1 MELLSTRQPL
11 PRMRTIKEAA
21 QEIKELDE
29 HTALTQWRIR
39 ELVLSGVLPAVRAG
53 NKILLNLDTLF
64 EYLSNPNA
72 EKFKPE
78 NDNAIQGIRRIY

>member
-1 MELLSTRQPL
+1 MEIINTKQTL
-11 PRMRTIKEAA
+11 PRMRTIREAA

-39 ELVLSGVLPAVRAG
+39 ELVLSGVVPAVRAG

-72 EKFKPE
+72 EKFRPE
-78 NDNAIQGIRRIY
+78 NDTAAPGIRRVL

>member
-1 MELLSTRQPL
+1 MQNLTTIQPL

-21 QEIKELDE
+21 QEIKEQDE

-39 ELVLSGVLPAVRAG
+39 ELVLSGVLPSVRAG

-78 NDNAIQGIRRIY
+78 SDSAAPGIRRVL

>member
-1 MELLSTRQPL
+1 MEILTTRQPL

-72 EKFKPE
+72 DKFKSE
-78 NDNAIQGIRRIY
+78 NDTAPGIRRIY

>member
-1 MELLSTRQPL
+1 MQNSTTIQPL

-21 QEIKELDE
+21 REIKELDE

-72 EKFKPE
+72 DKFKPE
-78 NDNAIQGIRRIY
+78 NDTAPGIRRIY

>member
-1 MELLSTRQPL
+1 MEILNTRQPL
-11 PRMRTIKEAA
+11 PRMRTVKEAA
-21 QEIKELDE
+21 AEIKELDE

-72 EKFKPE
+72 DKFKPE
-78 NDNAIQGIRRIY
+78 NDTTPGIRRIY

>member
-1 MELLSTRQPL
+1 MQNLTTIQPL

-21 QEIKELDE
+21 AEIKELDE
-29 HTALTQWRIR
+29 HTALTPWRIR
-39 ELVLSGVLPAVRAG
+39 ELVFSGVLPAVRAG

-72 EKFKPE
+72 DKFKPE
-78 NDNAIQGIRRIY
+78 NDTAPGIRRIY